1 MNLKELKPYPVFCT
15 DEYFIILHILEHN
28 KNDIFNL
35 CLLTVNIELKI
46 TKKRDY

>member
-35 CLLTVNIELKI
+35 RFLTVIIGVKI
-46 TKKRDY
+46 TK